1 MQPIRT
7 DIGHNPRVLQ
17 LNSRD
22 QLRAELLNVGA
33 EPSEVEEKIARGTYC
48 ILKLQDVSLT
58 LARLLY
64 QELVMEGGQVVTAAR
79 LEHSGEGTTA
89 VLLCGTRYQFE
100 HLLVRLRWQESDEL
114 DLLAAEI
121 NAALDHSANPPRP
134 FEIGVTN
141 FVWGSRTY
149 IMGILNLTPDSFSGD
164 GLMREGDS
172 EAEFIKRVVARA
184 QELIADGADIL
195 DIGGEST
202 RPGAQPLEPQVELDR
217 VLPVLHAL
225 RDTMNSPLSIDT
237 RHANV
242 AEAAL
247 TAGANLVNDVTSLSD
262 SQMIQV
268 IAHHS
273 APAVIMHNRLMP
285 ERRPLEHEDFIGE
298 MLADLRKQLER
309 AMDGGLNADRILID
323 PGLGFGKSVR
333 QNLEIIN
340 RLGEFRS
347 LGCPVLIGPSRKGFI
362 SQAISVSS
370 AERLEGTTAA
380 VALGITRG
388 ADMIRVHDVQAIARV
403 AKMTDEITKNRTHFK
418 NGSRL

>member
-1 MQPIRT
+1 MLPIRT
-7 DIGHNPRVLQ
+7 DLGHNPRVLQ
-17 LNSRD
+17 LNNRD

-33 EPSEVEEKIARGTYC
+33 ESSEFEEKIARGTYC
-48 ILKLQDVSLT
+48 ILKLQNVSLT

-79 LEHSGEGTTA
+79 LEHSGAGTTA

-121 NAALDHSANPPRP
+121 DAALDHSANPPRP
-134 FEIGVTN
+134 FDIGGTN

-172 EAEFIKRVVARA
+172 EAEFVKRVVARA
-184 QELIADGADIL
+184 QGLIADGADIL

-202 RPGAQPLEPQVELDR
+202 RPGAQPLEPQAELVR

-225 RDTMNSPLSIDT
+225 RDTMNTPLSIDT
-237 RHANV
+237 RHADV

-247 TAGANLVNDVTSLSD
+247 AAGAKLVNDVSGLSD

-273 APAVIMHNRLMP
+273 APAVIMHNGLLP
-285 ERRPLEHEDFIGE
+285 ERRHLEHEDFIGV
-298 MLADLRKQLER
+298 MLADLRKLLER
-309 AMDGGLNADRILID
+309 AMDGGINADRILID
-323 PGLGFGKSVR
+323 PGIGFGKSTR

-347 LGCPVLIGPSRKGFI
+347 LGCPILIGPSRKGFI
-362 SQAISVSS
+362 SQAISVPT

-388 ADMIRVHDVQAIARV
+388 ADVIRVHEVQAMARV
-403 AKMTDEITKNRTHFK
+403 AKMTDSILKSSMEK
-418 NGSRL
+418 